1 MTPEA
6 GGFRNVGFPADDWVM
21 TLVGEPA
28 AVALDTSADVG
39 VRWVAAR
46 SLRKFDDPE
55 AVEALAALL
64 ADNDFRLRHQA
75 ARSLGMI
82 GPAGRPAV
90 PALRRALFDGEG
102 PVRVA
107 AARALG
113 EVGDPSAVPDL
124 VKVAET
130 TGWDTLHAWA
140 TYSLVKLGAAEA
152 AEHLT
157 RRLSAGE
164 SWQRR
169 WAAGELGKVG
179 GAEALRLLRE
189 ARSRDHLH
197 RRSYTRA
204 IKSIE
209 LRITQA

>member
-1 MTPEA
+1 MTPERA
-6 GGFRNVGFPADDWVM
+6 GFRNVGVPADDRQM

-28 AVALDTSADVG
+28 AVALNISADAG
-39 VRWVAAR
+39 VRWIAAR
-46 SLRKFDDPE
+46 NLGKLDDPE

-64 ADNDFRLRHQA
+64 ADGDPRLRQQA
-75 ARSLGMI
+75 ARSLGTI
-82 GPAGRPAV
+82 GPASRPAA

-102 PVRVA
+102 SVRVA

-130 TGWDTLHAWA
+130 TSWDTLHAWA

-152 AEHLT
+152 AQHLT

-169 WAAGELGKVG
+169 WAAGELAKVG
-179 GAEALRLLRE
+179 GPAALRPLRE

-197 RRSYTRA
+197 RRAYTRA
-204 IKSIE
+204 IKKIE
-209 LRITQA
+209 QRITRA